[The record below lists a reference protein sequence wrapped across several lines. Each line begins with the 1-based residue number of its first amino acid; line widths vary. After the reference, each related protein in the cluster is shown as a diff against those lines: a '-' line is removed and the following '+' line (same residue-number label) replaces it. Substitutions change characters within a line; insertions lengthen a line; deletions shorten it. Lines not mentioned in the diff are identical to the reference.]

1 MSPKV
6 MRQIAQSACIV
17 SILHTIVGMALAQ
30 VVIGAKAGII
40 DCIEGEVFLDEE
52 PESLSKSRYVQIK
65 IGQRLRTQ
73 KGRAEVLPGPDVYL
87 RLGENALLRINR
99 NQLDDTRMELE
110 QGPALVEI
118 AQENKGIITKVQV
131 SDSIV
136 EITKAGLYRLD
147 AGSGELQVYGGTA
160 RITCGKKEVT
170 IKSGKK
176 ARLNGN
182 FAAAEFDAKAF
193 DSLHQWAARRSF
205 DLFNATAC
213 TRTQNHW
220 RPVSLGWAFNGNYR
234 MRFRSDPLLAE
245 WQKSRW
251 PTLAEA
257 TAAAEKERMY
267 LEEQEYRARQ
277 ALKAKIEAEAA
288 RTGGIR

>member
-1 MSPKV
+1 

-17 SILHTIVGMALAQ
+17 FLLHTIVGMALAQ

-73 KGRAEVLPGPDVYL
+73 KGRAEVLLGPDVYL
-87 RLGENALLRINR
+87 RLGENALLRIDRNR
-99 NQLDDTRMELE
+99 LDDTGLELE
-110 QGPALVEI
+110 QGSALVEI
-118 AQENKGIITKVQV
+118 TQENKGIITRVQV
-131 SDSIV
+131 SNSIV
-136 EITKAGLYRLD
+136 EITKAGLYRFD
-147 AGSGELQVYGGTA
+147 ADSDELRVYGGTA
-160 RITCGKKEVT
+160 RITGGKKEVV

-176 ARLNGN
+176 VRLNGS
-182 FAAAEFDAKAF
+182 AATAKFDVNAF

-205 DLFNATAC
+205 DLFNATAS

-234 MRFRSDPLLAE
+234 MRFRSDPLLNE
-245 WQKSRW
+245 WEKSRW
-251 PTLAEA
+251 PPLAEA
-257 TAAAEKERMY
+257 MAAAEQERRY
-267 LEEQEYRARQ
+267 REEQEYRERQ
-277 ALKAKIEAEAA
+277 ALKAKIGAEAA
-288 RTGGIR
+288 RTGGSQ